1 MANTIQVKRSTGS
14 SSPTGLAAGEIAW
27 IDGGGGSGA
36 NGKLFIGDVADGS
49 AQHIGGRGTGAIGG
63 GAASSLAADDLSAGD
78 AAVTLSTTS
87 GNITIDATAGDS
99 DIIFK
104 GTDDSSDITM
114 LTLDGSDAGHA
125 IFNSRITAV
134 GTSIFTNLDVSGDVD
149 VDGTLE
155 ADAYTVAGDTLAE
168 YIADTAGAMFASN
181 TETGI
186 TATYQDAD
194 NTVDLVVGTLNQDT
208 TGLAATATAL
218 ATARTI
224 GGTSFDGTANIAVSL
239 AATATALATARN
251 IGGVSFDGTGNISLV
266 SGSIPDN
273 AADTSGL
280 AATATKIASIT
291 NTNIVQL
298 TATQTLTNKTLTS
311 PTLTGPALGTPAS
324 GTLTNCTFPSAN
336 VNTDV
341 DVSVSNLETRLA
353 AIDTATTIGNG
364 VTMTAGGDFTVTG
377 DLIVSGDTTT
387 VNTAT
392 LSVEDPLIILAS
404 GNGADTVDVG
414 LYAKYTASGVKY
426 AGIVRDASVTGDPWT
441 FFDSLTTEPT
451 TTVTV
456 GANGFDYADIK
467 AGAIDAEDGFTGN
480 LTGNASGSSAT
491 CTGLAAT
498 ATALATAR
506 NIGGVSFDGTG
517 NISLVSGSIPDNA
530 ADTSGLAGTATA
542 LATARTIGGTSFDGT
557 ANIAV
562 SLAATA
568 TALAT
573 PRAINGTNFDGS
585 AAITVTAAGST
596 LSDTVT
602 VAKGGTGAT
611 TLTSGGVLLGSG
623 TGAVTAMSVL
633 ANGEMIVGDGTT
645 DPVAESGAT
654 LRTSIG
660 CGATAGNGSLVT
672 VGTVTSGT
680 WAATDVGIAHG
691 GTGASTAAAA
701 ATALGVGTGSSPQLT
716 AINLGH
722 ASDTTIAR
730 VSAGVVSIE
739 GVNIIT
745 ANSTID
751 CGTF

>member
-239 AATATALATARN
+239 AATATALAT
-251 IGGVSFDGTGNISLV
+251 
-266 SGSIPDN
+266 
-273 AADTSGL
+273 
-280 AATATKIASIT
+280 
-291 NTNIVQL
+291 
-298 TATQTLTNKTLTS
+298 
-311 PTLTGPALGTPAS
+311 
-324 GTLTNCTFPSAN
+324 
-336 VNTDV
+336 
-341 DVSVSNLETRLA
+341 
-353 AIDTATTIGNG
+353 
-364 VTMTAGGDFTVTG
+364 
-377 DLIVSGDTTT
+377 
-387 VNTAT
+387 
-392 LSVEDPLIILAS
+392 
-404 GNGADTVDVG
+404 
-414 LYAKYTASGVKY
+414 
-426 AGIVRDASVTGDPWT
+426 
-441 FFDSLTTEPT
+441 
-451 TTVTV
+451 
-456 GANGFDYADIK
+456 
-467 AGAIDAEDGFTGN
+467 
-480 LTGNASGSSAT
+480 
-491 CTGLAAT
+491 
-498 ATALATAR
+498 
-506 NIGGVSFDGTG
+506 
-517 NISLVSGSIPDNA
+517 
-530 ADTSGLAGTATA
+530 
-542 LATARTIGGTSFDGT
+542 
-557 ANIAV
+557 
-562 SLAATA
+562 
-568 TALAT
+568 